1 MPADD
6 FPDDSRVNERLGTR
20 VCVAAPAPVL
30 RAGLRAI
37 LINIAGIDEV
47 YEISTLE
54 EFETFASITDLLVL
68 TPGPGSS
75 ADLRDFLES
84 APAISI
90 LIMVADDLEPA
101 LIPPDLSGRAW
112 GVLPLEAS
120 AEELGVAIHALAA
133 GLMVGMPALVNP
145 LIADIPTNLGEQ
157 LIDPLTGRETEV
169 LQLLAQGLANKQI
182 ALQLGISEH
191 TVKFHISGIYTKLGV
206 TNRTAAVRLG
216 VRRGLIIL

>member
-6 FPDDSRVNERLGTR
+6 FPDDSRENEQLGTR

-37 LINIAGIDEV
+37 LNNINGIDEV
-47 YEISTLE
+47 YEISMLE
-54 EFETFASITDLLVL
+54 EFELFASNTDLLVL
-68 TPGPGSS
+68 TPGAASS

-90 LIMVADDLEPA
+90 LIMVADDLDPTF
-101 LIPPDLSGRAW
+101 IPPDLSGRAW
-112 GVLPLEAS
+112 GILPLEAS
-120 AEELGVAIHALAA
+120 AEELGAAIHALAA
-133 GLMVGMPALVNP
+133 GLLVGMPALVNP
-145 LIADIPTNLGEQ
+145 LIGDIPTNQGEQ
-157 LIDPLTGRETEV
+157 LIDPLTEREIEV
-169 LQLLAQGLANKQI
+169 LQLLAQGMANKQI

-191 TVKFHISGIYTKLGV
+191 TVKFHISGIYTKFGV

-216 VRRGLIIL
+216 VRWGLITL

>member
-6 FPDDSRVNERLGTR
+6 FPDDSRVNEQLGTR
-20 VCVAAPAPVL
+20 VCVASPAPVL

-37 LINIAGIDEV
+37 LINIEGVEEIYEV
-47 YEISTLE
+47 STLE
-54 EFETFASITDLLVL
+54 EFEPLASSTDILIL
-68 TPGPGSS
+68 TPGAGSS
-75 ADLRDFLES
+75 EDLRDFLES
-84 APAISI
+84 TPAISI

-112 GVLPLEAS
+112 GILPLEAS
-120 AEELGVAIHALAA
+120 VEELGAAIHALAA
-133 GLMVGMPALVNP
+133 GLLVGMPALVNP
-145 LIADIPTNLGEQ
+145 LIADFPTILGEQ

-191 TVKFHISGIYTKLGV
+191 TVKFHVSGIYTKLGV

>member
-6 FPDDSRVNERLGTR
+6 FPDDSRANEQLSTR
-20 VCVAAPAPVL
+20 VCVAAPALVL

-37 LINIAGIDEV
+37 LINIEGVDEV
-47 YEISTLE
+47 YEISSLE
-54 EFETFASITDLLVL
+54 EFEPFASITDLLVL
-68 TPGPGSS
+68 TPGAGAS
-75 ADLRDFLES
+75 ADLRDILVS

-90 LIMVADDLEPA
+90 LIMVADDLEPN

-120 AEELGVAIHALAA
+120 AEELGAAVHALAA
-133 GLMVGMPALVNP
+133 GLLVGMPALVNP
-145 LIADIPTNLGEQ
+145 LIGDLPTNLGEQ

-182 ALQLGISEH
+182 ALQLSISEH
-191 TVKFHISGIYTKLGV
+191 TVKFHVSGIYTKLGV

>member
-6 FPDDSRVNERLGTR
+6 FPEDSRENEQLGTR

-37 LINIAGIDEV
+37 LNNINGIDEV
-47 YEISTLE
+47 YEISMLE
-54 EFETFASITDLLVL
+54 EFELFASNTDLLVL
-68 TPGPGSS
+68 TPGAASS

-90 LIMVADDLEPA
+90 LIMVADDLDPTFIPA
-101 LIPPDLSGRAW
+101 DLSGRAW
-112 GVLPLEAS
+112 GILPLEAS
-120 AEELGVAIHALAA
+120 AEELGAAIHALAA
-133 GLMVGMPALVNP
+133 GLLVGMPALVNP
-145 LIADIPTNLGEQ
+145 LIGDIPTNQGEQ
-157 LIDPLTGRETEV
+157 LIDPLTEREIEV
-169 LQLLAQGLANKQI
+169 LQLLAQGMANKQI

-191 TVKFHISGIYTKLGV
+191 TVKFHISGIYTKFGV

-216 VRRGLIIL
+216 VRWGLITL

>member
-6 FPDDSRVNERLGTR
+6 IPDDSRVNEQLGTR

-30 RAGLRAI
+30 RAGLRAV
-37 LINIAGIDEV
+37 LINIDGIDEV

-54 EFETFASITDLLVL
+54 EFESFASNTDLLIL
-68 TPGPGSS
+68 TPGAGSS
-75 ADLRDFLES
+75 EDLRDFLES
-84 APAISI
+84 SPAISI

-112 GVLPLEAS
+112 GILSLEAS
-120 AEELGVAIHALAA
+120 VEELGAAIHALAA
-133 GLMVGMPALVNP
+133 GLLVGMPALVNP
-145 LIADIPTNLGEQ
+145 LIADLPTNLGEQ

-191 TVKFHISGIYTKLGV
+191 TVKFHVSGIYTKLGV